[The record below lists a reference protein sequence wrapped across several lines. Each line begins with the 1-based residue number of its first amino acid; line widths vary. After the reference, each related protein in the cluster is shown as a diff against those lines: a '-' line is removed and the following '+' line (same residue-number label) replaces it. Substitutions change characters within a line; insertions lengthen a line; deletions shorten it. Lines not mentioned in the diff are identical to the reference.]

1 MSFLDPVLNPV
12 LEPLVNFS
20 PFWAIVI
27 LSFVV
32 SFLSTI
38 AYKYFTDQEKMKNL
52 KIKQKEYQKQM
63 KELRSQPE
71 KMISVQKEAMKSNAE
86 YMKMSFKPMLITML
100 PLLLIIGWMA
110 GHLAF
115 EPIFPEETYSLT
127 AFFKE
132 GVTGNAELVAREG
145 TEVLNGVSQGIT
157 GGAVTWNLRSQ
168 EGDHSLTVKL
178 GQQEGST
185 DVRITRD
192 VHSAE
197 PLKTLEHSDIEKLQI
212 NYKPLKPLGETSFF
226 GWQPGWLGLYFIFSL
241 VSSLLF
247 RKLLKI
253 Y

>member
-12 LEPLVNFS
+12 LEPLVNCS

-52 KIKQKEYQKQM
+52 KMKQKEYQKQM

-71 KMISVQKEAMKSNAE
+71 
-86 YMKMSFKPMLITML
+86 
-100 PLLLIIGWMA
+100 
-110 GHLAF
+110 
-115 EPIFPEETYSLT
+115 TYSLT

-132 GVTGNAELVAREG
+132 SATGNAELIAGEG

-157 GGAVTWNLRSQ
+157 GGVVTWNLRSQ

-185 DVRITRD
+185 NVRITKD

-197 PLKTLEHSDIEKLQI
+197 PLTTLEHSDIEKLQI
-212 NYKPLKPLGETSFF
+212 NYKPLKPLGEMSFF